1 MNESCSLRR
10 ANSTSVTRSGSAAA
24 ACAAANLCALDWEAI
39 GTKELLKRVG
49 CRKAFGCKTGVA
61 QLCFRQRN
69 SNCLCPRAP
78 HTCNTQARKQRV
90 LENEPAACSEV
101 RIIIITITDHPQHQ
115 RNKIWKCLCYAA
127 KAMEAKHFFVWSQ
140 ATAGG
145 TRQRGCVR
153 QRLLAAACNA
163 RAHDRGASFTS
174 LLPIQGSAT
183 MMQL

>member
-61 QLCFRQRN
+61 QLCFRQRK

-101 RIIIITITDHPQHQ
+101 RIIIITISDQQQQ

-127 KAMEAKHFFVWSQ
+127 KAMEAKHFFSSGHRPLR
-140 ATAGG
+140 GG
-145 TRQRGCVR
+145 LDKEDACGSACWPPLAMRARMIGVR
-153 QRLLAAACNA
+153 RLLRCFPFKAAQ
-163 RAHDRGASFTS
+163 
-174 LLPIQGSAT
+174 P
-183 MMQL
+183 